1 MIHDWGM
8 GERLYYEDKRQDA
21 ELEINRLLE
30 NADREALA
38 MVKEHKEQT
47 RKLAEAL
54 LEHETLTRDE
64 VIALLKI
71 RSTRSGKVDYAL
83 N

>member
-1 MIHDWGM
+1 M

-30 NADREALA
+30 KADREALGIIK
-38 MVKEHKEQT
+38 MYREQT
-47 RKLAEAL
+47 KRLAEAL
-54 LEHETLTRDE
+54 LIRETLTRDE
-64 VIALLKI
+64 VIELLKLPA
-71 RSTRSGKVDYAL
+71 TQAGKMSFAL